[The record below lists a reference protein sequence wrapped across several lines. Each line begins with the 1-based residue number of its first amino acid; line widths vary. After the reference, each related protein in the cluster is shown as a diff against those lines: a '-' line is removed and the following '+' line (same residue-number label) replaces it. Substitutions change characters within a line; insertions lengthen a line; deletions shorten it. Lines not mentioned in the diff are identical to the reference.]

1 MYLNDR
7 QRIELML
14 PPQVMLAVLIDG
26 VNDPDHPDAIK
37 CRELLV
43 KASAEPIQD
52 LPPNK
57 QVQLTRRVMRTH
69 LEVTAAYRKDGMRT
83 DKLGLIAYY
92 WLKALLDQ
100 DYLVLGPESYFSQAL
115 DLFLPAI
122 EHAAQIEK
130 LDKSAQ
136 KNARKFLAHLQS
148 LGFYQGVSPES
159 IG

>member
-1 MYLNDR
+1 M
-7 QRIELML
+7 RI
-14 PPQVMLAVLIDG
+14 
-26 VNDPDHPDAIK
+26 
-37 CRELLV
+37 
-43 KASAEPIQD
+43 S
-52 LPPNK
+52 
-57 QVQLTRRVMRTH
+57 
-69 LEVTAAYRKDGMRT
+69 
-83 DKLGLIAYY
+83 LGLGLGNQARPPVAQ
-92 WLKALLDQ
+92 ALD
-100 DYLVLGPESYFSQAL
+100 PL